1 MRFPNDDIVR
11 KCYSHCPC
19 EEAEVWRRNTRC
31 PNFSISQEDV
41 ELGFK
46 FKSAIPEFFVSISTQ
61 ISTLDWLTLFYP
73 DIPKYFVIL
82 FSTFA

>member
-1 MRFPNDDIVR
+1 MMTLLENVTLTVPVKKQRFG
-11 KCYSHCPC
+11 
-19 EEAEVWRRNTRC
+19 EETQGAQIR
-31 PNFSISQEDV
+31 ISQEDV

-46 FKSAIPEFFVSISTQ
+46 SKSAIPEFFVSISTQ

-73 DIPKYFVIL
+73 DIPKYFVML